1 MRQITR
7 RLTAAECKAR
17 RTGRGGVLLV
27 SQDWQDANLFYGA
40 GDAQYTAE
48 DLRRIAASGRR
59 VVALVYDDQSEPIFT
74 DGARVAMFDE

>member
-7 RLTAAECKAR
+7 RLTQLEHRAQC
-17 RTGRGGVLLV
+17 TGKGGVLLV
-27 SQDWQDANLFYGA
+27 SQDWQDANLFFGA

-59 VVALVYDDQSEPIFT
+59 VVALVYGDGEPIFT